1 MKKKLSFVLLVL
13 ACFILSSCNWN
24 VLNEEIIELEG
35 EDYASTAFE
44 VFTGEAPRNVKV
56 SKAASTTEIAVS
68 FSAVK
73 GADYYNI
80 YRAVVSRNVNLSE
93 IDSDSL
99 SWTRIGYVEEEGKRQ
114 SVYVDTISEN
124 YVSPSGENK
133 DRVKFL
139 YKVQAGSSY
148 TDTYYFTEGNM
159 SEIVEGYTLA
169 PPLSINATKG
179 QYDDRIELTWTQVAG
194 VRGYD
199 VYYTDDITK
208 DNIDDWTVLSTNIP
222 YNKQN
227 PEIGLTYRPSEAE
240 AGRELYFAIRSVGNK
255 ILSDRSS
262 YASGY
267 TFVPGAPEEPKNVV
281 VAKYESPNNITIR
294 WDAFEDLESKP
305 ELGYQWTIKR
315 RTVDGDE
322 IEVLNFE
329 SAKRDS
335 KEGLTYEN
343 GRYTYVDTLDLKP
356 NTEYTYSIYASCYI
370 EGKVDDSGNNI
381 LFPGKAKE
389 AVGAIISPPTV
400 MSLSPDY
407 EAGKLILSIN
417 QPVGFSGQNW
427 IYVIEGRFNNALTE
441 EYDEWKV
448 LSDSI
453 PVAELVSYDSLFDTD
468 KVNEFR
474 IAVKNEKGEI
484 SAYSS
489 EVMITDKLPAPV
501 ASVTTN
507 YYDSS
512 LSADSNGIYPVFME
526 IPQQDNFIGYEV
538 SISLNGED
546 LYSFRGS
553 SENMVGRTNLTEKG
567 YASSKVFESYNY
579 KIRGVDKFYSYSEW
593 TAGLNGYGALT
604 PEKFIKTFE
613 AYALKPWE
621 FINSEEFKNEHSD
634 LVTKWG
640 KSEIKT
646 KIDAKGTGSLTTDNI
661 FSSAIVFIYENT
673 NYHNGRIGYASRQK
687 DLKGDIRFKYENAGE
702 MEGITAN
709 GEYNMTNVNSDGN
722 NGSVSGVVTVTGM
735 YPASVDFSSLSVQ
748 NYAFSG
754 KYKGTMNYSGEEV
767 AINVTATQNNF

>member
-1 MKKKLSFVLLVL
+1 MKKKLSFILIVL

-35 EDYASTAFE
+35 EDYASKAFE

-68 FSAVK
+68 FSSVK

-80 YRAVVSRNVNLSE
+80 YRSVVSRNVNLSD
-93 IDSDSL
+93 INPDTL
-99 SWTRIGYVEEEGKRQ
+99 TWTRIGYVEEEGKRQ
-114 SVYVDTISEN
+114 SVYIDTINEN
-124 YVSPSGENK
+124 YVSPTGENK

-148 TDTYYFTEGNM
+148 TDTYYFTEGKM

-169 PPLSINATKG
+169 PPLSITATKG

-199 VYYTDDITK
+199 VYYTDDVTK
-208 DNIDDWTVLSTNIP
+208 DNIEDWTVLSSNIP

-227 PEIGLTYRPSEAE
+227 PEIGLTYRPNEAE
-240 AGRELYFAIRSVGNK
+240 AGKELYFAIRSIGNN

-281 VAKYESPNNITIR
+281 VSKYESPNSITIS
-294 WDAFEDLESKP
+294 WDAFEDLESK
-305 ELGYQWTIKR
+305 EDLGYQWTIKR

-322 IEVLNFE
+322 IDILNFE
-329 SAKRDS
+329 SAKRDN

-343 GRYTYVDTLDLKP
+343 GRYTYVDTLDLLP

-370 EGKVDDSGNNI
+370 PGRVDEEGKDI
-381 LFPGKAKE
+381 LFPGKARE

-407 EAGKLILSIN
+407 GENKLILSIAK
-417 QPVGFSGQNW
+417 PVGFDGQSW
-427 IYVIEGRFNNALTE
+427 TYVIEGSFHDAFTNKSG
-441 EYDEWKV
+441 DWKV
-448 LSDSI
+448 LSDS
-453 PVAELVSYDSLFDTD
+453 VAVEENASYESMFDTD
-468 KVNEFR
+468 HVNKFR
-474 IAVKNEKGEI
+474 IAVKNERGEV

-489 EVMITDKLPAPV
+489 EVTITDMLPAPD
-501 ASVTTN
+501 ATVTTN

-512 LSADSNGIYPVFME
+512 LVADANGIYPVFME
-526 IPQQDNFIGYEV
+526 IPQQSDFIGYEV
-538 SISLNGED
+538 SIAINGED
-546 LYSFRGS
+546 MYSFVDTA
-553 SENMVGRTNLTEKG
+553 ENLIGKINLTEKG
-567 YASSKVFESYNY
+567 YAPSKVFESYSY
-579 KIRGVDKFYSYSEW
+579 KIRGIDKFYSYSEW
-593 TAGLNGYGALT
+593 TVGLNGYGAIT

-621 FINSEEFKNEHSD
+621 FINSEEFKTEHPD

-640 KSEIKT
+640 SSEIKS

-661 FSSAIVFIYENT
+661 FSSDIVYIYENT
-673 NYHNGRIGYASRQK
+673 NYHDGRIGYASRQK
-687 DLKGDIRFKYENAGE
+687 DFKGDIRFKYENAGE
-702 MEGITAN
+702 MEGIKAN
-709 GEYNMTNVNSDGN
+709 GDYNMTNVNSSGN
-722 NGSVSGVVTVTGM
+722 NGSVSGVVTVEGM

-754 KYKGTMNYSGEEV
+754 NYKGTLKYSGEEV